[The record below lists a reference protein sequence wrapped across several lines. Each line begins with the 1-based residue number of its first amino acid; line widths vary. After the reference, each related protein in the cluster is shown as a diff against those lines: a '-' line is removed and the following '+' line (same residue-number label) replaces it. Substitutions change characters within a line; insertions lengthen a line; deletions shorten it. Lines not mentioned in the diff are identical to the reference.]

1 MAKNIYITAE
11 NIMCPW
17 CEYEDIYEV
26 WTNKRTDSIIQCTHC
41 EKQFV
46 VYLDVRVCFDEE
58 DTIDI
63 EKKNKRKKWLLE

>member
-58 DTIDI
+58 ATIDI